1 MRKII
6 KNAVYDTNTARLLTS
21 AVERNNP
28 FLEENTEVFLY
39 RKKTG
44 EYFYHQVA
52 ENGSERIIP
61 TNRQKAKKWL
71 LTHFSE
77 EDAEN
82 VLSPLK
88 TFKDKIFKV
97 VVPFPAEVKSDL
109 TVCAEELGIPQNE
122 FIISCVKMGIK
133 AQRNGLRLAKIT
145 DKDFENIKV
154 FVDDRPDN
162 PFD

>member
-6 KNAVYDTNTARLLTS
+6 RNCIYDTDKARLLTS

-28 FLEENTEVFLY
+28 FLEDNTEVSLY
-39 RKKTG
+39 RKKNG
-44 EYFYHQVA
+44 EYFYHHVF
-52 ENGSERIIP
+52 ENGEERIIP
-61 TNRQKAKKWL
+61 TDRQKAKKWL

-82 VLSPLK
+82 VLSPLRTLK
-88 TFKDKIFKV
+88 GKKANV
-97 VVPFPAEVKSDL
+97 LVPFPPEIKSEL
-109 TVCAEELGIPQNE
+109 TIAAEELGIPQNE
-122 FIISCVKMGIK
+122 FIISCVKMGLK

-162 PFD
+162 PFA

>member
-88 TFKDKIFKV
+88 TFKDKKFKV

-133 AQRNGLRLAKIT
+133 A
-145 DKDFENIKV
+145 
-154 FVDDRPDN
+154 
-162 PFD
+162 